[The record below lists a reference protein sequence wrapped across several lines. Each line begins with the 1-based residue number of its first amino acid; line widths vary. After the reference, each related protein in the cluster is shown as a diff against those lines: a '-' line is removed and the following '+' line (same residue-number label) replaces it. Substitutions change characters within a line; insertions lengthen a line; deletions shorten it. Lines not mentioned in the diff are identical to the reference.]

1 MSRARR
7 VLVVT
12 WPDWP
17 VVAAGCPVGVPAVV
31 VAANRVVAVTPA
43 ARAEGVE
50 KGLRRR
56 DAQGRCPGLEV
67 VPADAGRDART
78 WEPVV
83 AAVEQLTTGVE
94 VLEPGSLGFATRGP
108 SRYFGGDRA
117 LALKVREVVQT
128 AGAGIGPAVDGAV
141 NGAVDTGEGCRI
153 GVADGLFTAGLA
165 ARVAPPAGLIIP
177 PGESRKWLSPLPVT
191 ALGPAYGDLTDL
203 LLRLGI
209 RTLGDLASLPGRAVL
224 GRFGPEGEAARRLAL
239 GRESRGLEGREP
251 PPDLSCSA
259 EMDPP
264 ELRIEAA
271 AFVAKS
277 LADELHRRLDQA
289 GLVTTMVAIEVET
302 EHGENLIR
310 HWRHEGALSAAA
322 LAERTRWQLEG
333 WLSGSAGRGAG
344 AGVTDGSG
352 AGAGAPTGGI
362 TLLRLTPLE
371 VRPDAGRQLG
381 FWGGTAD
388 SDARAARSM
397 ARVQGLLGPEAV
409 VTAVMEGGRGLADQV
424 RLVPWGDAA
433 DPTRRRPAGA
443 KEAADR
449 PTPWPG
455 RLARPSPAIVLDPPR
470 TADLCDAEGRPVE
483 VSGRGLLSSEPAALA
498 VENGAFERIV
508 AWAGP
513 WPLEERWWEAG
524 RRRRARMQVV
534 VEGGEAYV
542 VSRET
547 GCWRVEAS
555 YG

>member
-7 VLVVT
+7 VLVVV

-17 VVAAGCPVGVPAVV
+17 AVAAGCPPDVPAVV
-31 VAANRVVAVTPA
+31 VSANRVVAVTPA

-56 DAQGRCPGLEV
+56 EAQGRCPGLDV
-67 VPADAGRDART
+67 VPADAGRDARA

-108 SRYFGGDRA
+108 SRYFGGDTS
-117 LALKVREVVQT
+117 LAQKVREVVGV
-128 AGAGIGPAVDGAV
+128 AAGVGSAAGVGVASGVGAGGGLGGAGP
-141 NGAVDTGEGCRI
+141 GCRV
-153 GVADGLFTAGLA
+153 GVADGLFAAGLA
-165 ARVAPPAGLIIP
+165 ARVAPPPGLVIP
-177 PGESRKWLSPLPVT
+177 PGGSREWLSPQPVT
-191 ALGPAYGDLTDL
+191 ALGPIYGDLTDL

-209 RTLGDLASLPGRAVL
+209 QTLGELASLPGRAVL
-224 GRFGPEGEAARRLAL
+224 GRFGPEGVAARQLAL
-239 GRESRGLEGREP
+239 GRDGRGVDGREP
-251 PPDLSCSA
+251 PPDLSCWA

-264 ELRIEAA
+264 EQRIEAA

-289 GLVTTMVAIEVET
+289 GLATTMVAIEVET

-310 HWRHEGALSAAA
+310 NWRHEGALSATA

-333 WLSGSAGRGAG
+333 WLAG
-344 AGVTDGSG
+344 A
-352 AGAGAPTGGI
+352 AGGPPTGGI

-409 VTAVMEGGRGLADQV
+409 VTAVVEGGRGFADQV
-424 RLVPWGDAA
+424 RLVPWGDARQSI
-433 DPTRRRPAGA
+433 RRRPVGA
-443 KEAADR
+443 KEDADR

-455 RLARPSPAIVLDPPR
+455 RLSRPSPAVVHDPPR
-470 TADLCDAEGRPVE
+470 TADLCDATGQPVE
-483 VSGRGLLSSEPAALA
+483 VSGRGLLSSEPAVLA
-498 VENGAFERIV
+498 VENGAFEPIV

-524 RRRRARMQVV
+524 RRRRARIQVV
-534 VEGGEAYV
+534 MEGGAAYV

-547 GCWRVEAS
+547 GGWWVEAT

>member
-17 VVAAGCPVGVPAVV
+17 VVAAGCPPDVPAVV

-56 DAQGRCPGLEV
+56 QAQGRCPGLQV
-67 VPADAGRDART
+67 VPADAGRDARA

-94 VLEPGSLGFATRGP
+94 VLEPGSFGFATRGP
-108 SRYFGGDRA
+108 SRYFGGDSA
-117 LALKVREVVQT
+117 LAQKVREVVGSA
-128 AGAGIGPAVDGAV
+128 AGAGVGGRVGGRV
-141 NGAVDTGEGCRI
+141 
-153 GVADGLFTAGLA
+153 GVADGLFAAGLA
-165 ARVAPPAGLIIP
+165 ARVAPPSGLVVA
-177 PGESRKWLSPLPVT
+177 PGGSREWLSPQPVT
-191 ALGPAYGDLTDL
+191 ALGPAYGELTDL

-209 RTLGDLASLPGRAVL
+209 RTLGELAALPGRAVL
-224 GRFGPEGEAARRLAL
+224 GRFGPEGVAARQLAL
-239 GRESRGLEGREP
+239 GLDNRGVDGRDP
-251 PPDLSCSA
+251 PPDLSCWA

-264 ELRIEAA
+264 EPRIEAA

-277 LADELHRRLDQA
+277 LADELHHRLDQA
-289 GLVTTMVAIEVET
+289 GLATTMVAIEVET

-333 WLSGSAGRGAG
+333 WLSGSAGSAG
-344 AGVTDGSG
+344 GSACGSAGGS
-352 AGAGAPTGGI
+352 AGGAPTGGI

-397 ARVQGLLGPEAV
+397 ARVQGLIGPEAV
-409 VTAVMEGGRGLADQV
+409 VTAVVEGGRGFAEQV
-424 RLVPWGDAA
+424 RVVPWGDARE
-433 DPTRRRPAGA
+433 PTRRRPPGA
-443 KEAADR
+443 KEVADQ
-449 PTPWPG
+449 PIPWPG
-455 RLARPSPAIVLDPPR
+455 RLARPSPAIVHDPPR
-470 TADLCDAEGRPVE
+470 TADLCDSEGRPVE
-483 VSGRGLLSSEPAALA
+483 VSGRGLLSSDPAALA
-498 VENGAFERIV
+498 VGNGPFERIV
-508 AWAGP
+508 TWAGP

-524 RRRRARMQVV
+524 RRRRARFQVV

-547 GCWRVEAS
+547 GCWWVEAT